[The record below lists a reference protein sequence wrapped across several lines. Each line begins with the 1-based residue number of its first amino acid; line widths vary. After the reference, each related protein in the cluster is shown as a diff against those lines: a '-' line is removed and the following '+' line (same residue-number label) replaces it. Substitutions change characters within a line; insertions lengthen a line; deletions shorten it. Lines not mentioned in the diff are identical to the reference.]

1 MSSVLEDATPVVLLS
16 NCGPLDVTKPVETS
30 NGVEVGFNPESR
42 SSIPERADETTEFW
56 VVENTESEAVAV
68 EAIEL
73 SSRLVVSD
81 RLPSSSMVEE
91 TALSVVTKE
100 VLETV
105 EELDESKTELE
116 AEVAVGS
123 ASSEALSSEDIE
135 ENEED
140 ALIEE
145 LGIELE
151 EELGTELE
159 EEETMHTDDD
169 DDTEE
174 DGSVS
179 GA

>member
-1 MSSVLEDATPVVLLS
+1 
-16 NCGPLDVTKPVETS
+16 
-30 NGVEVGFNPESR
+30 
-42 SSIPERADETTEFW
+42 
-56 VVENTESEAVAV
+56 
-68 EAIEL
+68 
-73 SSRLVVSD
+73 
-81 RLPSSSMVEE
+81 MVEE